1 MIWKKPDVYIAS
13 PALAAGYNNF
23 TVDIFPIESTVTYRL
38 IRGNKVIDEKK
49 TTTMGIKFTGYFKTD
64 IESDDYV
71 EITAKAKGYR
81 DSEVRQKV
89 Y

>member
-1 MIWKKPDVYIAS
+1 MIWQKPKVYISIDS
-13 PALAAGYNNF
+13 PTAGYNNF
-23 TVDIFPIESTVTYRL
+23 SADIYPIGSNITYKL
-38 IRGNKVIDEKK
+38 IRGGKVIDEKK
-49 TTTMGIKFTGYFKTD
+49 TATMRIRFIGYFKTN

-81 DSEVRQKV
+81 DSEARQKI